1 MTHKSKSMNTAL
13 ANLIEQHTE
22 TRLEQVKR
30 SLHSASSALARA
42 ADTLLDSIM
51 HGQRILLC
59 PRRETL
65 ALAELAAALLLRGM
79 LQPRP
84 SLPAILLHPLPD
96 ERASYPQH
104 LNSLAAPGDVLWIF
118 AQHTGGE
125 STQAEALHELS
136 QLINN
141 AHELGMKLIIL
152 TAPLPH
158 VLSKLLNEQDV
169 LIQLATPT
177 PATLLESSV
186 GAVHALCD
194 ALDHRLLGLI

>member
-1 MTHKSKSMNTAL
+1 MNTAL

-22 TRLEQVKR
+22 TRLEQVQR
-30 SLHSASSALARA
+30 SLHSASGALARA
-42 ADTLLDSIM
+42 TDTLLDSIM

-59 PRRETL
+59 PHSETL
-65 ALAELAAALLLRGM
+65 ALAELAATNLLRGM

-84 SLPAILLHPLPD
+84 SLPAIVLHPLPD

-104 LNSLAAPGDVLWIF
+104 LNSLAAPGDVLWVF
-118 AQHTGGE
+118 AQP
-125 STQAEALHELS
+125 SQRDMPQDELS

-152 TAPLPH
+152 SAPLPH
-158 VLSKLLNEQDV
+158 ALSELLDEQDV

-177 PATLLESSV
+177 PATLLESSI

-194 ALDHRLLGLI
+194 ALDHRLLGLV